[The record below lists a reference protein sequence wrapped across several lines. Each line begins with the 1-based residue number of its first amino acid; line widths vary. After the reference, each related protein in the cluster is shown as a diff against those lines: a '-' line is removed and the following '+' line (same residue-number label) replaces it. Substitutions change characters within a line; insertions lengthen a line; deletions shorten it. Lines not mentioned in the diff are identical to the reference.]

1 MIRDVTVA
9 LSKINILNDKHF
21 FKGLVLDDVT
31 KPKLEIFFRLNKSLK
46 AFFFHS
52 ITTRINI
59 RKASLLMS
67 FKLSSSI
74 R

>member
-21 FKGLVLDDVT
+21 FKGIVLDDAT

-46 AFFFHS
+46 AFFFSFNYNSHKHS
-52 ITTRINI
+52 Q
-59 RKASLLMS
+59 S
-67 FKLSSSI
+67 FSFNEL
-74 R
+74 